1 MTSDG
6 VTGGGMTD
14 GATTGGGTTSGAASQ
29 PGPARIAMWSGPRTV
44 STALMR
50 SFENRP
56 DTVVVD
62 EPLYA
67 YYLAHTGVDHP
78 GRDQVIASMPA
89 DWQTVLTQ
97 LATAPLPAGTAVFY
111 QKHMTH
117 HLLPEIDPGALAGL
131 THAFLI
137 RDPGRLLASYARVR
151 SRPVLDDL
159 GLAQQVEIFRAF
171 GGPVIDS
178 ADILRAPR
186 PALEA
191 LCDALGIRFDPAM
204 LSWPAGSRPT
214 DGVWGQYWYDS
225 VWRSTGFGAYSEA
238 TEVELPPDLAPL
250 AAQCRPFYEELAAH
264 RLRP

>member
-1 MTSDG
+1 M
-6 VTGGGMTD
+6 TGG
-14 GATTGGGTTSGAASQ
+14 AAAQ
-29 PGPARIAMWSGPRTV
+29 RGPVRIAMWSGPRTV

-67 YYLAHTGVDHP
+67 YYLAQTGIDHP
-78 GRDQVIASMPA
+78 GRDEIIASMPT
-89 DWQTVLTQ
+89 DWRTVLTE
-97 LATAPLPAGTAVFY
+97 LATAPLPAGASVYY

-117 HLLPEIDPGALAGL
+117 HLLEDIDRDALAGL

-137 RDPGRLLASYARVR
+137 RDPRRLLTSYARVR
-151 SRPVLDDL
+151 SRPVLADL

-191 LCDALGIRFDPAM
+191 LCDALGIPFHPAM
-204 LSWPAGSRPT
+204 LSWPGGPRPS
-214 DGVWGQYWYDS
+214 DGVWAPHWYDS
-225 VWRSTGFGAYSEA
+225 VWRSTGFGQASQA
-238 TEVELPPDLAPL
+238 TTVDVPPDLAPL
-250 AAQCRPFYEELAAH
+250 AAQCQPFYEELAAH